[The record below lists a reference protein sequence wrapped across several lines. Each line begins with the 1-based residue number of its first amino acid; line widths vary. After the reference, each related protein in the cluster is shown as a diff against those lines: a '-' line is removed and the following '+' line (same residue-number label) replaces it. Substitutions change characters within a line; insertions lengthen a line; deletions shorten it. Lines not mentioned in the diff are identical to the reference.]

1 MPCHF
6 KFIQEAIFQ
15 ISFQK
20 VESNAYIITKDKT
33 VVVVFRRCLAHDSKK
48 LKKMMLSVKTFG
60 HLYHKATAKI

>member
-48 LKKMMLSVKTFG
+48 LKKNDVECKNIWSLIS
-60 HLYHKATAKI
+60 